1 MTVSPG
7 QQRPQAP
14 PGLTVGGYT
23 LLTRLGEGGMGV
35 VHLAR
40 KPGGQRVALKVLR
53 PHIVGDDEARS
64 RLARE
69 VSSLSRIRSKW
80 VAEIVDA
87 DPWGP
92 IPYVATRY
100 VPGYSLHDQ
109 VQEDGPIGGADLT
122 WLARSLAE
130 GVASVHAAGVLH
142 RDVKPSNVLME
153 GRTPDPHRLR
163 ARAGRRRPAAHPHRL
178 AARHAGVPAARDPL
192 RRGRDR
198 RVRRALLGRDGR
210 VRRHRASRRSA
221 PAPRWRSW
229 TGSGAASTTSPGCRT
244 PCAGW
249 SSPPSTR
256 TPPRRPTLERIRDLL
271 DPDHDPRTPLPDGP
285 PHETEDLFT
294 MPLAIA
300 AQAGVLPQVRPDDLT
315 EVRPTLVDPQPPG
328 RWVPQPTPVPAASV
342 VQEDFWDD
350 HWHDHRRL
358 PPDGWVGPPL
368 PAPAPRAERAR
379 RAVLLVAAA
388 VTVGAAVA
396 AYPYL
401 ATGLVLLLVW
411 LLRSGSMTASATGDR
426 QRVRGT
432 AKWYDAV
439 VAPLSAPWHLLRSI
453 PTTLLLWFWAGGFAV
468 AAWLLCYALS
478 VDMKL
483 TLFVSGVALAGGLYL
498 GPGGSRVR
506 RPLSRL
512 VIPLSRATSHVGA
525 RPRRAAAGRPRA
537 RPGVRGRRALGA
549 RGRATRIVRLPAA
562 R

>member
-53 PHIVGDDEARS
+53 PHIIGDDEARS

-109 VQEDGPIGGADLT
+109 VQEDGPIGGADLI

-153 GRTPDPHRLR
+153 GRTPILIDFGLARVADDPRLTHTGWLLGTPGYLPPEILYGED
-163 ARAGRRRPAAHPHRL
+163 ATAASDVHSWAATVAYAGIGQSPFGSGPAMAIM
-178 AARHAGVPAARDPL
+178 D
-192 RRGRDR
+192 
-198 RVRRALLGRDGR
+198 RVRRGEHDLTGLPDAL
-210 VRRHRASRRSA
+210 RRLVESA
-221 PAPRWRSW
+221 LDPDPA
-229 TGSGAASTTSPGCRT
+229 
-244 PCAGW
+244 
-249 SSPPSTR
+249 
-256 TPPRRPTLERIRDLL
+256 RRPTLERIRDLL

-285 PHETEDLFT
+285 PDETEDLFT

-300 AQAGVLPQVRPDDLT
+300 AQAGVLPEVRPDDLT

-342 VQEDFWDD
+342 AQEDFWDD

-512 VIPLSRATSHVGA
+512 VVPLSRATSTWA
-525 RPRRAAAGRPRA
+525 LALAALLLVALVLGLVSEAGVHWAPASGRP
-537 RPGVRGRRALGA
+537 GS
-549 RGRATRIVRLPAA
+549 
-562 R
+562 

>member
-1 MTVSPG
+1 VTVSPG

-53 PHIVGDDEARS
+53 PHIIGDDEARA

-109 VQEDGPIGGADLT
+109 VQEDGPISGADLI

-153 GRTPDPHRLR
+153 GRTPILIDFGLARVADDPRLTHTGWLLGTPGYLPPEILYGED
-163 ARAGRRRPAAHPHRL
+163 ATPASDVHSW
-178 AARHAGVPAARDPL
+178 AATVAYGGIGQSPFGSGPAMAIMD
-192 RRGRDR
+192 
-198 RVRRALLGRDGR
+198 RVRRGEHDLTGLPDAL
-210 VRRHRASRRSA
+210 RRLVESA
-221 PAPRWRSW
+221 LDPDPA
-229 TGSGAASTTSPGCRT
+229 
-244 PCAGW
+244 
-249 SSPPSTR
+249 
-256 TPPRRPTLERIRDLL
+256 RRPSLERIRDLL

-285 PHETEDLFT
+285 PDETEDLFT

-300 AQAGVLPQVRPDDLT
+300 AQAGVLPEVRPDDVT

-328 RWVPQPTPVPAASV
+328 RWVP
-342 VQEDFWDD
+342 
-350 HWHDHRRL
+350 
-358 PPDGWVGPPL
+358 PPS
-368 PAPAPRAERAR
+368 PAPASRAERAR
-379 RAVLLVAAA
+379 RTMLLLGAA

-439 VAPLSAPWHLLRSI
+439 VAPLSAPWHLVRSI

-506 RPLSRL
+506 RPLSR
-512 VIPLSRATSHVGA
+512 VVVPLSRTTASWA
-525 RPRRAAAGRPRA
+525 L
-537 RPGVRGRRALGA
+537 ALGA
-549 RGRATRIVRLPAA
+549 LLLVALVLGLVSEAGVHWAPASGRPGS
-562 R
+562 